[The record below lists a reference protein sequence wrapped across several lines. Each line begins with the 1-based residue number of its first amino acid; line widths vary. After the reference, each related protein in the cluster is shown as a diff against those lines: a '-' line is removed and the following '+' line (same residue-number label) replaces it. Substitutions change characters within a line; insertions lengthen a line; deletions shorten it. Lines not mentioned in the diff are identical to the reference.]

1 MKEYNPNVDVYQ
13 ISNTVDEAEI
23 EIILNKASQY
33 DAVIIGTLSVTKG
46 SYQVDLI
53 ESMLKTGTTLIVV
66 AMRNPYDLRYFPNV
80 PVYINTYEFT
90 YLALKAAAGALFG
103 KEIVNGQLPVT
114 IANINETI

>member
-1 MKEYNPNVDVYQ
+1 
-13 ISNTVDEAEI
+13 
-23 EIILNKASQY
+23 
-33 DAVIIGTLSVTKG
+33 
-46 SYQVDLI
+46 
-53 ESMLKTGTTLIVV
+53 MLKTGTTVIVV

-114 IANINETI
+114 IAKINETI